1 VWMDTP
7 VGERLCFY
15 RGISRENRPGK
26 DELAPFGVGIR
37 QANTKEPVSS
47 PATRPQDLS
56 KQGEPMSRVS
66 SMKAMLKGEDGAAQM
81 VNLPRVPKA
90 RRVAKRKEQKQA
102 RKRNR

>member
-1 VWMDTP
+1 
-7 VGERLCFY
+7 
-15 RGISRENRPGK
+15 
-26 DELAPFGVGIR
+26 
-37 QANTKEPVSS
+37 
-47 PATRPQDLS
+47 
-56 KQGEPMSRVS
+56 MSRVS